1 MMRSLYGED
10 MCMYMIDFTSI
21 NLSKKDEELSIQIL
35 TEPDV
40 ESQKQS
46 LSKYRDAL
54 RFAQSREQVNYF
66 ITCLFHEIPMSFSR
80 SNWQTAIQY
89 FLINSLDNPI
99 FNEANISHPLGCLV
113 AQNKISF

>member
-66 ITCLFHEIPMSFSR
+66 ITCLFHEITMSFDLNQIVR
-80 SNWQTAIQY
+80 RLFN
-89 FLINSLDNPI
+89 I
-99 FNEANISHPLGCLV
+99 F
-113 AQNKISF
+113 

>member
-1 MMRSLYGED
+1 MRSLYEED
-10 MCMYMIDFTSI
+10 SCMFMIDFASL

-40 ESQKQS
+40 EYQKQS

-66 ITCLFHEIPMSFSR
+66 ITCL
-80 SNWQTAIQY
+80 
-89 FLINSLDNPI
+89 
-99 FNEANISHPLGCLV
+99 
-113 AQNKISF
+113 

>member
-21 NLSKKDEELSIQIL
+21 NLSKKDEELSIKIL

-66 ITCLFHEIPMSFSR
+66 ITCLFHEIPMSFDPNQIDR
-80 SNWQTAIQY
+80 RLFN
-89 FLINSLDNPI
+89 I
-99 FNEANISHPLGCLV
+99 F
-113 AQNKISF
+113 